1 MEDSSKAELFALFM
15 PAPDSVFRFVPAHRW
30 YKFQKRRPQRHW
42 TLEEAE
48 KMMAKMQKNKDGER
62 WLLRKRNNNAN
73 PAPMPGGMGGP
84 SLVYDLG
91 GTSLAPGGR
100 RLRTVDTGMRG
111 LFEEDDEEDWGD
123 GGDPV
128 EGVESVLETNGYVEH
143 EDQRK
148 AKYE

>member
-1 MEDSSKAELFALFM
+1 
-15 PAPDSVFRFVPAHRW
+15 
-30 YKFQKRRPQRHW
+30 
-42 TLEEAE
+42 
-48 KMMAKMQKNKDGER
+48 MMAKMQKNKDGER

-111 LFEEDDEEDWGD
+111 LFEEDDEEGVQERRRRERERDFEGD
-123 GGDPV
+123 MDDSEIERWKRV
-128 EGVESVLETNGYVEH
+128 FESSDSEGTHFIFSLTIY
-143 EDQRK
+143 K
-148 AKYE
+148 